1 MSQVALHLDYHGLD
15 PNRNLFMQLCWIW
28 LPRRQRKREN
38 LELATTI
45 SASDIQ
51 KIQHNC
57 HFSFYH
63 LSSQRE
69 LQWNE
74 GFPTL
79 TQHSLFVCLFVCLCL
94 TVSYSDQTVFCQN
107 LEHALKSLSCT
118 SNFGSVCLLPVSAI
132 FEQSLEFA
140 TSEHSFEGKLS
151 SLTRGRVIAQTA
163 ESFLFSFWLPQKTCT
178 FCF

>member
-1 MSQVALHLDYHGLD
+1 MGLT
-15 PNRNLFMQLCWIW
+15 QIEIYLCSYAGFGCQGDRGKEKIW
-28 LPRRQRKREN
+28 N
-38 LELATTI
+38 LATTI

-79 TQHSLFVCLFVCLCL
+79 TQHSLFVCLCL

-118 SNFGSVCLLPVSAI
+118 SNFGSVSLACFCNFGTVS
-132 FEQSLEFA
+132 
-140 TSEHSFEGKLS
+140 
-151 SLTRGRVIAQTA
+151 
-163 ESFLFSFWLPQKTCT
+163 
-178 FCF
+178 